1 MIGGDCSLCGAKK
14 VNKVTCPLNK
24 KAKNPNPSKHLTKKT
39 SVKSKKN
46 KTRKNKHS
54 VCIKIKFSVFT
65 ADEEKEIKDNKTAKK
80 IISENF
86 KLKEFYKNLLT
97 DIFVDIPL
105 HNLKYDKKDNTVKFN
120 VKLEELKDTSLPYF
134 IENSADA
141 IGRKVSQL
149 ENNVRLLWTGI
160 FFDIMESENF
170 MGGNSH
176 ISKVDENGEPSDKY
190 IIIPKVKLVFPSK
203 ERTLAKNRGFSF
215 C

>member
-46 KTRKNKHS
+46 KTRKNKTS
-54 VCIKIKFSVFT
+54 ACIKLKFNVFT
-65 ADEEKEIKDNKTAKK
+65 ADEEKEIENKTAKK

-86 KLKEFYKNLLT
+86 KIKDFYNNLLT
-97 DIFVDIPL
+97 YVFIDIPL

-120 VKLEELKDTSLPYF
+120 VKLEELKDPSLPYS
-134 IENSADA
+134 IENAAGA
-141 IGRKVSQL
+141 IGREVSQL

-160 FFDIMESENF
+160 YFDIMESQYF

-190 IIIPKVKLVFPSK
+190 IIVPKVKFVYPTKDS
-203 ERTLAKNRGFSF
+203 TLAKNRGFSF